1 MKLILFH
8 IIHSE
13 RMNIYIFMKNKRLY
27 FKKAFDNILINYNY
41 IISIIFLFEVA
52 TKISII
58 MLRINKDQ
66 RSIKKFLLK
75 YENC

>member
-1 MKLILFH
+1 
-8 IIHSE
+8 
-13 RMNIYIFMKNKRLY
+13 MNIYIFMKNKRLY